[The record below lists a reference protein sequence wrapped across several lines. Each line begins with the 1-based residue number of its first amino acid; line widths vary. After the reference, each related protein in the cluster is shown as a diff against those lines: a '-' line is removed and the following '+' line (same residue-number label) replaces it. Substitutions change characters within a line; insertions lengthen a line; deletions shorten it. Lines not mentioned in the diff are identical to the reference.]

1 MWVAIRYVEE
11 NAVRALLVNSAEEY
25 KWSSAWVHADGA
37 REKAPVLDGEFW
49 EAAGGADAWRRLH
62 GRPDRVQEVRLL
74 RRCTYA
80 GRPFGE
86 EEFVREIGRA
96 VSSPLAAVG
105 IRVGG
110 HRGGRRGRGRCALS
124 SSRKS

>member
-1 MWVAIRYVEE
+1 M
-11 NAVRALLVNSAEEY
+11 RALLVNSADKY
-25 KWSSAWVHADGA
+25 NWSSARVHPGGA

-49 EAAGGADAWRRLH
+49 EAAGGVDAWRRLH

-86 EEFVREIGRA
+86 EEFVREMEERFHRRWRRSGFELA
-96 VSSPLAAVG
+96 VTG
-105 IRVGG
+105 EGG
-110 HRGGRRGRGRCALS
+110 GEEDGALCAL
-124 SSRKS
+124 RGNREVLLPG